1 MSIPQLDLVNQ
12 TSLIPQFLTSITS
25 NSDQSI
31 EINATSGI
39 ILGTLLNTTPIF
51 ATIGQNGITTTNP
64 NGFDILSKLNMN
76 SQNINN
82 VDTITATTFV
92 GSLTGS
98 ATNSTTNTITD
109 DNTNATFY
117 PVFVSNNTGNLP
129 LKVDRTTNPLSYNP
143 STGNL
148 IATTFVGSLTGSATN
163 STTNTITDDNTN
175 ATFYPVFVSNNTGNL
190 PLKVDKTT
198 NPLSYNPSTGNLIA
212 TTFTGSCSTTGLVF
226 LQTLSG
232 TITGAITPTT
242 FILPSI
248 FNSTYKNYKIQFTFG
263 ENSFTSYPS
272 VSLNGYSGIIVPTTG
287 DLYGYDMILGSLTAI
302 SLTNQ
307 TLSTNPL
314 QLTGSCLSNCH
325 LEFDI
330 FNVGYTT
337 LHSNN
342 IIRIVCNST
351 YNNPTVKGIRNITA
365 MTVQNSSSTITG
377 LSLQTI
383 MGATN
388 NPTWIAKVYGYK

>member
-82 VDTITATTFV
+82 VDTIT
-92 GSLTGS
+92 
-98 ATNSTTNTITD
+98 
-109 DNTNATFY
+109 
-117 PVFVSNNTGNLP
+117 
-129 LKVDRTTNPLSYNP
+129 
-143 STGNL
+143 
-148 IATTFVGSLTGSATN
+148 ATTFVGSLTGSATN